1 MWENQET
8 FKERQKT
15 NCEHRQKAGVRIS
28 EGLRRLQSSQQS
40 NTNRECAVVGC
51 YMKKIDSLLIFF
63 FLCQINLLSFHLSV
77 CVEQLEQRYNQ
88 LLHADVSVPVLLHV
102 VAHGLPLGL
111 RQQVAR
117 LLLQH
122 GPRLVHQAGKCHLGA
137 GHAFIKSRLLSGG
150 QEEKRTRW
158 RGQFESF
165 SSFECYLLSF
175 YNNWFYIWFLGW
187 WSERKWTITAK
198 RWILGQGEEWQKL

>member
-1 MWENQET
+1 MNIGKKPGWES
-8 FKERQKT
+8 QK
-15 NCEHRQKAGVRIS
+15 GS
-28 EGLRRLQSSQQS
+28 EGFKAHSNQTQTESVQSLGA
-40 NTNRECAVVGC
+40 TWR
-51 YMKKIDSLLIFF
+51 KLILFWSFF

-198 RWILGQGEEWQKL
+198 RWILGQGEEWQEL